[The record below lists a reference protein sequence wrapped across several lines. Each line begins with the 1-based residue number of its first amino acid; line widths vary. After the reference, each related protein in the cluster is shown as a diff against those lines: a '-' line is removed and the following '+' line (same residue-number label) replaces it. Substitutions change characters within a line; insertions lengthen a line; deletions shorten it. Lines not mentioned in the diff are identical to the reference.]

1 MGMDTSEQPQK
12 GSGIDPDIL
21 NETVKQH
28 ILSLTME
35 NIHLGAYVTQLKQQI
50 VELSARQKKGEADDP
65 KEAD

>member
-1 MGMDTSEQPQK
+1 MDTNEQQQ
-12 GSGIDPDIL
+12 GAGLDPDIL

-50 VELSARQKKGEADDP
+50 VELSARQKKGEADGP
-65 KEAD
+65 QEAD